1 MVASS
6 WRWLAEL
13 GGARDLMEV
22 AYRGSGGCA
31 AWGRQRAGWGKAAAG
46 CSSPREAAGRGKPG
60 VGAEEGGGLGL
71 FGVGLGVELAWGAVG
86 PGGAGFDPL
95 AEGADFHVGEGD
107 LEAGHH
113 ALVETLAGDG
123 FEEEGLVGF
132 AGDDVGATGGAWEE
146 GEGVVGEVE
155 EGGIGAAVTG
165 EAVFFQDGFD
175 VVGEEFLRGGG
186 GGVLGGGAAAHGEN
200 RGGEE
205 GDPGEVKRGGGEFHD
220 VSLAA
225 MGP

>member
-1 MVASS
+1 M
-6 WRWLAEL
+6 
-13 GGARDLMEV
+13 
-22 AYRGSGGCA
+22 
-31 AWGRQRAGWGKAAAG
+31 
-46 CSSPREAAGRGKPG
+46 
-60 VGAEEGGGLGL
+60 
-71 FGVGLGVELAWGAVG
+71 FGVFVGVELAGGAVG
-86 PGGAGFDPL
+86 PGGAGFDPF

-113 ALVETLAGDG
+113 ALVEALAGDG

-132 AGDDVGATGGAWEE
+132 AGDDVGAAGGAGEE
-146 GEGVVGEVE
+146 GGGVVGEVE

-165 EAVFFQDGFD
+165 EAVLFQDGFD

-205 GDPGEVKRGGGEFHD
+205 GEEREVERSCLVCHEGSLAPCGARVSLKIDAFWVVNLPCGGG
-220 VSLAA
+220 
-225 MGP
+225 GC